1 MFAVAGPAGVPPVLN
16 QMPAESI
23 TAKVVRLAQAAA
35 TASATQSLNLIKTA
49 IYIKPNERQAA
60 KVPLIPNQTLTPKE
74 PKQKRQSNKK
84 HQPSFLIKPL
94 VVRARYVKIMTEKK
108 AVARQLQIKLLC
120 RAFTCYFG
128 WEFSRCSNVLQFMRC
143 LKLMFRLGGLS
154 LAVDMHAS
162 TRNRDEIKLNMQTG
176 PLLSG
181 TDIMDEL
188 ASHGWGRDG
197 TVWRC
202 LPIRHSITDVSK
214 GQTWSGAVQRCFP
227 SHNCGQSRRP
237 SWAIQYFSRIKT
249 LQARMSAP
257 QNPMTSFTVPRCVHC
272 NTATNHFHVL
282 ALVYLCKTCVDRDD
296 GEQYRVV
303 TQTQA
308 LEMGLPRRGRELT
321 QMPCVRFHSYN
332 GTGTGRSVPGRYYLK
347 SHIATAVER
356 HWRRYARN
364 KRHPEEEWRTL
375 LRQNMTMSVV
385 GKTKRM
391 RKPNMASQTRGMLP
405 NICFLQDITVDQSVL
420 PEPKRVVNKDTPN
433 QNTRQKKV
441 GRPAIRSTFH
451 KTVHVIG
458 LGGMSK
464 EMYETQNREE
474 RRKLLMRERQRARRK
489 LVGKKNKVAVQALVK
504 NKEPGVDKP
513 PQPRSVNPVVPA
525 APVVP
530 ATAATPADVVSATT
544 AHQIANIQ
552 RQQLAV
558 IQQQQQQLAAMQR
571 QQRQQ
576 QQVIQQRVAEQQRPN
591 VWNTSK
597 GPVANV

>member
-1 MFAVAGPAGVPPVLN
+1 MFPVTAPAGVPPVLN
-16 QMPAESI
+16 QIPTESI
-23 TAKVVRLAQAAA
+23 TAKVVRLAQQAAA
-35 TASATQSLNLIKTA
+35 TASATQSLNLIKSA

-84 HQPSFLIKPL
+84 HQPSFLVKPL

-108 AVARQLQIKLLC
+108 AVARQLQIRLLS
-120 RAFTCYFG
+120 RAFVCYFG
-128 WEFSRCSNVLQFMRC
+128 WEFSQCTNILQFMRC

-154 LAVDMHAS
+154 LAVDMHAG
-162 TRNRDEIKLNMQTG
+162 TVNRDQIKLNMQLG
-176 PLLSG
+176 LLLSG
-181 TDIMDEL
+181 TSILNEL
-188 ASHGWGRDG
+188 STSGWGRDS

-202 LPIRHSITDVSK
+202 LPIRHTTDSSK
-214 GQTWSGAVQRCFP
+214 GHTWSGAVQRCFP
-227 SHNCGQSRRP
+227 SHDNGKSRRP
-237 SWAIQYFSRIKT
+237 SWGIQYFSRIKT
-249 LQARMSAP
+249 LQARLSSP
-257 QNPMTSFTVPRCVHC
+257 QNPLISFSVPRCVHC
-272 NTATNHFHVL
+272 NTGTNNFHVL

-296 GEQYRVV
+296 GELYRVV

-347 SHIATAVER
+347 SHVATAVER
-356 HWRRYARN
+356 HWRRYARS
-364 KRHPEEEWRTL
+364 KRHPQDDWRTL
-375 LRQNMTMSVV
+375 LRQNMTLSVV

-405 NICFLQDITVDQSVL
+405 NICFLQDITIDQSIV
-420 PEPKRVVNKDTPN
+420 PAPKRVMNKDPPN

-489 LVGKKNKVAVQALVK
+489 LVGKKNKERSLLSNQQALGK
-504 NKEPGVDKP
+504 NKDSGVDKP
-513 PQPRSVNPVVPA
+513 PQPRSVNPAEPATPGLPTPPA
-525 APVVP
+525 ATANVLSA
-530 ATAATPADVVSATT
+530 ATAQ
-544 AHQIANIQ
+544 QIATIQ
-552 RQQLAV
+552 QQQLAV
-558 IQQQQQQLAAMQR
+558 IQQQQQQLAAI
-571 QQRQQ
+571 Q
-576 QQVIQQRVAEQQRPN
+576 QQVIQQRVTEQQRPS